1 MITGYITGLG
11 AMLPNEPVTNDH
23 IEDVLG
29 HIDGH
34 STQVKDWVL
43 NYNGIQTRYYA
54 VSPRTGC
61 PTHSNAQMTAE
72 AVRMAALQGS
82 LPLGELECLA
92 SGTSSADQI
101 IPAHGVMVHGELG
114 CPPCEVMTTA
124 GVCCSGMTAFKYA
137 YMNVVSGQTKNAVST
152 GSELA
157 SLSLKATQ
165 YKRHLELKKPAQ
177 FQQEP
182 MLAFEN
188 DFLRWMLSDGAGAA
202 LISDTPRKD
211 GLSLRVDWVD
221 VVSYANAA
229 ETCMYCGG
237 QKQKGGALLGYRT
250 VTDHDELARGGYMAL
265 AQDVRVLRTALPA
278 YAREAILRAR
288 ARHDIDPDQIDWF
301 LPHYSSEGFRQPLY
315 DGMMAEGLGISFD
328 RWFTNLKTKGN
339 TGSASIYIIL
349 EELFSSGRVQPLQR
363 ILCFVPESARF
374 TFSLMHL
381 TAIG

>member
-1 MITGYITGLG
+1 VNSAGG
-11 AMLPNEPVTNDH
+11 A
-23 IEDVLG
+23 
-29 HIDGH
+29 
-34 STQVKDWVL
+34 
-43 NYNGIQTRYYA
+43 
-54 VSPRTGC
+54 
-61 PTHSNAQMTAE
+61 THSNAQMTAE
-72 AVRMAALQGS
+72 AVRQAALQAA
-82 LPLGELECLA
+82 LPLDEIACLA
-92 SGTSSADQI
+92 CGTSSADQI
-101 IPAHGVMVHGELG
+101 IPGHGVMVHGELG
-114 CPPCEVMTTA
+114 CPPCEVVTTA

-137 YMNVVSGQTKNAVST
+137 YMNVVSGQTPNAVAT

-157 SLSLKATQ
+157 SLSLRAAQ

-202 LISDTPRKD
+202 VISPAPRKD
-211 GLSLRVDWVD
+211 GLSLRVDWLD
-221 VVSYANAA
+221 IVSYANVA

-237 QKQKGGALLGYRT
+237 QKQKDGTLVGFRT

-265 AQDVRVLRTALPA
+265 AQDVRVLRMGLPA
-278 YAREAILRAR
+278 YVREACLRAK
-288 ARHDIDPDQIDWF
+288 ARHDLDPDQVDWF
-301 LPHYSSEGFRQPLY
+301 LPHYSSEGSRQPLY

-349 EELFSSGRVQPLQR
+349 EELVSSGRIKPLER

-374 TFSLMHL
+374 TFCLMHL
-381 TAIG
+381 TAVG